1 MKKLL
6 LLLSAMLIPFSN
18 VQAQKL
24 GSDDDPIRQMLFA
37 NQPLKELVKRTTLD
51 GSTNNPF
58 QTITEASKLAEEGK
72 KTDAVSKLR
81 SVLQTQPPE
90 TRVEL
95 FVWSGLRELGEKPDP
110 KSGTEVL
117 GVIIEVPMSGGYDTL
132 AAYADGSARYLNY
145 SSSGIFWDKPDDI
158 IKSLCTNFIK
168 STLPA
173 SGSAKP
179 RNGVSLPKTGTQVT
193 LLTRS
198 GNYVITAPPE
208 SVMNAG
214 AKLMIELIHRSK
226 EKKS

>member
-6 LLLSAMLIPFSN
+6 LLLSAMLIPFSK

-51 GSTNNPF
+51 GSTNNPL
-58 QTITEASKLAEEGK
+58 QTITDASKLAEEGE

-145 SSSGIFWDKPDDI
+145 SGSGIFWDKPDDI

>member
-1 MKKLL
+1 MKNLF
-6 LLLSAMLIPFSN
+6 LLLSAMFIPFSK

-24 GSDDDPIRQMLFA
+24 GSDGDPIRQMLFA
-37 NQPLKELVKRTTLD
+37 NQPLKELVKQIKLD
-51 GSTNNPF
+51 GSANNPF
-58 QTITEASKLAEEGK
+58 QTITDASKRAEEGK

-81 SVLQTQPPE
+81 SVLQMQPLE

-95 FVWSGLRELGEKPDP
+95 FVWSGLRELGEKPES
-110 KSGTEVL
+110 KSGTEVP
-117 GVIIEVPMSGGYDTL
+117 GVGYDTL

-145 SSSGIFWDKPDDI
+145 SGSGIFWDKPDEI
-158 IKSLCTNFIK
+158 IKSLCKNFIE

-179 RNGVSLPKTGTQVT
+179 RNSASLPKTGTQVT